1 MIAKGRRASGGEQ
14 LSPESEAE
22 VERSG
27 FNYHSIPGLP
37 FFFFFLFLSKC
48 SSSVSWLLIYSSLQH
63 TKEPS
68 IFSSSK
74 SFPHLDVS
82 WAFGN

>member
-37 FFFFFLFLSKC
+37 FFFFLSFFK
-48 SSSVSWLLIYSSLQH
+48 
-63 TKEPS
+63 
-68 IFSSSK
+68 
-74 SFPHLDVS
+74 
-82 WAFGN
+82 